1 MGHIDFLIASDGAE
15 MITTKEDAL
24 IEAMVRA
31 VVAFSDEESD
41 EATKL
46 ALEIS
51 RNMTIGEVEE
61 CQRRA
66 IKLIEMKQQ
75 LDNILDRAM
84 NKDKIH

>member
-1 MGHIDFLIASDGAE
+1 

-24 IEAMVRA
+24 VEAMVRA

-51 RNMTIGEVEE
+51 RNMSIGEVQE
-61 CQRRA
+61 CQQRA
-66 IKLIEMKQQ
+66 IKLIEMKKE
-75 LDNILDRAM
+75 LDQIIDRAM
-84 NKDKIH
+84 NRNKIH

>member
-1 MGHIDFLIASDGAE
+1 

-51 RNMTIGEVEE
+51 RNMTISEVKE
-61 CQRRA
+61 CQQRA
-66 IKLIEMKQQ
+66 IKLIEMKKE
-75 LDNILDRAM
+75 LDQIVDRAM
-84 NKDKIH
+84 NRDKIH

>member
-51 RNMTIGEVEE
+51 RNMSIGEVQE
-61 CQRRA
+61 CQKRA
-66 IKLIEMKQQ
+66 LELIKMKRE
-75 LDNILDRAM
+75 LDQIIDKAM
-84 NKDKIH
+84 NRDKIH

>member
-1 MGHIDFLIASDGAE
+1 

-24 IEAMVRA
+24 VEAMVRA
-31 VVAFSDEESD
+31 VVAPSDTESD

-51 RNMTIGEVEE
+51 RNMSIGEVQD
-61 CQRRA
+61 CQKTALR
-66 IKLIEMKQQ
+66 IIEMKKQ
-75 LDNILDRAM
+75 LDGIVDKHL

>member
-1 MGHIDFLIASDGAE
+1 

-51 RNMTIGEVEE
+51 RNMSIGDVQE
-61 CQRRA
+61 CQKIALRIIEKKKELDA
-66 IKLIEMKQQ
+66 IVDKHL
-75 LDNILDRAM
+75 
-84 NKDKIH
+84 NKEKIH

>member
-1 MGHIDFLIASDGAE
+1 
-15 MITTKEDAL
+15 MITTKEDSL

-51 RNMTIGEVEE
+51 RNMSIGDVQE
-61 CQRRA
+61 CQKIALRIIEKKKELDA
-66 IKLIEMKQQ
+66 IVDKHL
-75 LDNILDRAM
+75 
-84 NKDKIH
+84 NKEKIH

>member
-1 MGHIDFLIASDGAE
+1 

-31 VVAFSDEESD
+31 VVAFRDEESD

-51 RNMTIGEVEE
+51 RNMTISEVQE
-61 CQRRA
+61 CQKRA
-66 IKLIEMKQQ
+66 IRLIEMKKE
-75 LDNILDRAM
+75 LDAILDKHL
-84 NKDKIH
+84 NKEKIH

>member
-1 MGHIDFLIASDGAE
+1 

-51 RNMTIGEVEE
+51 RNMSTL
-61 CQRRA
+61 RR
-66 IKLIEMKQQ
+66 KYDQV
-75 LDNILDRAM
+75 
-84 NKDKIH
+84 